1 MLAPTGTGHA
11 TSAGQRM
18 ASPESTWTDTW
29 QHIVVTAQQPIGKW
43 DKTQLAADGESHPAL
58 IGKRWCID
66 SFAACYGRSERISR
80 PGAFLDAC
88 SACKS
93 GPDSGK
99 NLSRTLLLA
108 LLCAEN
114 DNCASEHWQR
124 PLQVMQLLLGSSDI
138 IGCGRGWLGRPIY
151 GVSIALG
158 GFSAENAAIDGG
170 AKGSTGEQNL
180 SDSICGDTRLVLGA
194 ISVGV
199 KEQAAPDEVGAD
211 RSGIDWSPLRPPH

>member
-1 MLAPTGTGHA
+1 
-11 TSAGQRM
+11 M
-18 ASPESTWTDTW
+18 ALS
-29 QHIVVTAQQPIGKW
+29 VVFSLFGWLTCW
-43 DKTQLAADGESHPAL
+43 
-58 IGKRWCID
+58 
-66 SFAACYGRSERISR
+66 SFTRRAWPRL
-80 PGAFLDAC
+80 FLDAC

-124 PLQVMQLLLGSSDI
+124 PLQVTQLLLGSSDI
-138 IGCGRGWLGRPIY
+138 IWCGRGWLGRPIH

-158 GFSAENAAIDGG
+158 GFSAENPAIDGG
-170 AKGSTGEQNL
+170 AKGSSGEQNL

-199 KEQAAPDEVGAD
+199 KEHAAPDEVGAD
-211 RSGIDWSPLRPPH
+211 RAALTGAHFAHPTDATRARSCGSRTAPAAPFTPTAPISEPPNQAAAPRS

>member
-1 MLAPTGTGHA
+1 MLRVGT
-11 TSAGQRM
+11 
-18 ASPESTWTDTW
+18 
-29 QHIVVTAQQPIGKW
+29 
-43 DKTQLAADGESHPAL
+43 
-58 IGKRWCID
+58 
-66 SFAACYGRSERISR
+66 
-80 PGAFLDAC
+80 
-88 SACKS
+88 
-93 GPDSGK
+93 
-99 NLSRTLLLA
+99 RTLLLA

-124 PLQVMQLLLGSSDI
+124 PLQVTQLLLGSSDI
-138 IGCGRGWLGRPIY
+138 FWCGRGGLGRPIY

-170 AKGSTGEQNL
+170 AKGSAGEQNL

-211 RSGIDWSPLRPPH
+211 RSGIDWCPLRPPH

>member
-1 MLAPTGTGHA
+1 
-11 TSAGQRM
+11 
-18 ASPESTWTDTW
+18 
-29 QHIVVTAQQPIGKW
+29 
-43 DKTQLAADGESHPAL
+43 
-58 IGKRWCID
+58 
-66 SFAACYGRSERISR
+66 
-80 PGAFLDAC
+80 
-88 SACKS
+88 
-93 GPDSGK
+93 
-99 NLSRTLLLA
+99 LLLA

-124 PLQVMQLLLGSSDI
+124 PLQVAQLLLGSSDI
-138 IGCGRGWLGRPIY
+138 IWCGRGWLGRPIH

-211 RSGIDWSPLRPPH
+211 RSGIDWSPLRPPHRCDSGTVLRIANGPGGAVHTDCTHQ